1 MVIIEFMHNC
11 SNKSLTQI
19 ESRAE
24 FYLGGDREL
33 SGNITTEPT
42 RAGMILGRILLTIV
56 FVTVAAVK
64 AETLFEIADEKPEGI
79 QECNAT
85 GLGA

>member
-1 MVIIEFMHNC
+1 MVIIECMHNC

-19 ESRAE
+19 KSRSE

-33 SGNITTEPT
+33 SGTITTAPT
-42 RAGMILGRILLTIV
+42 RAGMLLGRILATI
-56 FVTVAAVK
+56 VTVAAVK

-79 QECNAT
+79 KECNAR

>member
-1 MVIIEFMHNC
+1 M
-11 SNKSLTQI
+11 
-19 ESRAE
+19 
-24 FYLGGDREL
+24 GGDREL

-56 FVTVAAVK
+56 TVAAVK

-79 QECNAT
+79 KECNAT